1 MGITTNLADV
11 KALLKEF
18 SERDAY
24 DISVKATRRAGARVR
39 TRVRQ
44 MAPMKFGDLK
54 KSIRLKIRA
63 DRRSNDF
70 RAVVYSRTG
79 YYATLLYGERKAHTR
94 NGFEVRATTVRNPAG
109 NWFDKTV
116 ATHGAEFE
124 QTMAKALQAEMKK
137 AAGRIYRRT
146 LMTAARLSRRT

>member
-1 MGITTNLADV
+1 MSVTTNLADV

-24 DISVKATRRAGARVR
+24 EISVKATRRAGARVR

-44 MAPMKFGDLK
+44 MVPVKSGELK
-54 KSIRLKIRA
+54 KSIRLKIKGSR
-63 DRRSNDF
+63 NTHDF
-70 RAVVYSRTG
+70 RAVVYSRIG
-79 YYATLLYGERKAHTR
+79 YYATLLHGERKAHER
-94 NGFEVRATTVRNPAG
+94 GGYEVSAARINNPAG
-109 NWFDKTV
+109 NWFDNTV
-116 ATHGAEFE
+116 ARHSREFE
-124 QTMAKALQAEMKK
+124 EVMSKALQAEMKK